1 VGDIPREAKLT
12 PRSGGPRVWD
22 RLFGKFAQVC
32 LTALLRVMGLLGRLL
47 AGGGR
52 AGFVLAGVREQWQGE
67 PDELAV
73 WQRGDP
79 PVLSERLDDLK
90 PPSRL
95 LPGRWGARD
104 GLAWAV
110 IAHLHADLVPR
121 AVDRELEVA
130 TGVSHAVGG
139 KLGGHQLRGFHGLAW
154 LVAQEISDKV
164 ACAGHGLGLAV
175 KVARV
180 GHGSIE
186 NTLERPVVSN
196 TR

>member
-1 VGDIPREAKLT
+1 MDDIPREAKLT
-12 PRSGGPRVWD
+12 PRSGGPRVWA
-22 RLFGKFAQVC
+22 RPFGKFAQVC
-32 LTALLRVMGLLGRLL
+32 LTALVGPMGLLGRLL

-52 AGFVLAGVREQWQGE
+52 VGFVLAAARAQWQGK

-73 WQRGDP
+73 WQRGYP

-90 PPSRL
+90 PSSRL
-95 LPGRWGARD
+95 LLGGWGARD
-104 GLAWAV
+104 GLALTV
-110 IAHLHADLVPR
+110 VAHLHADLLPQ

-130 TGVSHAVGG
+130 TGVSHAVGR
-139 KLGGHQLRGFHGLAW
+139 KLGGHQLRGFHDLAW

-164 ACAGHGLGLAV
+164 ARFGHGLGLAV
-175 KVARV
+175 KVARA

-186 NTLERPVVSN
+186 NTLERPVVSS